1 MHDCRKMTIAVAHQ
15 HREPR
20 YWADPEWLGSRGV
33 LMKTI
38 KDLPEHSRPREKLR
52 EKGAAALTDEE
63 LVAAILGMGTR
74 GIDVRTMA
82 RQVVALICEHR
93 EGLTLDHL
101 LSVPGMG
108 LAKGGQIL
116 SAFELARRHLV
127 NETTKIE
134 CAEDVLPL
142 LADIRAK
149 SQEHFVCVT
158 LNGANELIE
167 KRIVTIGLLDRSLV
181 HPRDVFADLIADR
194 AAAVIFAH
202 NHPSG
207 DLQPSDED
215 LKTQDQLV
223 QAAKI
228 LGIRVLDHV
237 IVTRKGYYSF
247 QEAGIV

>member
-1 MHDCRKMTIAVAHQ
+1 
-15 HREPR
+15 
-20 YWADPEWLGSRGV
+20 
-33 LMKTI
+33 MKTI
-38 KDLPEHSRPREKLR
+38 KDMPEHSWPREKLR
-52 EKGAAALTDEE
+52 ERGAAALTDEE
-63 LVAAILGMGTR
+63 LVAAILGMGTA

-82 RQVVALICEHR
+82 RQVASLIR
-93 EGLTLDHL
+93 ERGEALTLENL

-116 SAFELARRHLV
+116 SAFELARRHLLK
-127 NETTKIE
+127 ETLKIE
-134 CAEDVLPL
+134 CVEDVLPL
-142 LADIRAK
+142 LDDIRSK

-167 KRIVTIGLLDRSLV
+167 KQIVTIGLLDKSLI
-181 HPRDVFADLIADR
+181 HPRDVFADVIVDR

-207 DLQPSDED
+207 DLQPSDAD
-215 LKTQDQLV
+215 LKTQQQLV

-237 IVTRKGYYSF
+237 IVSKKGYFSF
-247 QEAGIV
+247 QEAGIT